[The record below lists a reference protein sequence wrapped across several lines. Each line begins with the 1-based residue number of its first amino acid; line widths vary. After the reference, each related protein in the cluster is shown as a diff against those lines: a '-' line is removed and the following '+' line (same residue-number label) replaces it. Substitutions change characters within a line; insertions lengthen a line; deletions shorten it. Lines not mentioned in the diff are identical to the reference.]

1 MKILVNV
8 IAAGILIVMT
18 VSVAAQT
25 SAKQVKAPAQQK
37 DTAFTR
43 GQFVDKNNDGV
54 CDNFAD
60 RQPQGRGA
68 GFVDKNNDGVCDNFA
83 DRHPQG
89 RGAGFVDKN
98 NDGICDNRAD
108 AGVKGRGPGF
118 TDQNND
124 GICDHRQNSGK
135 QGAGNYG
142 HRHRHGQGR
151 CQRAN
156 WR

>member
-68 GFVDKNNDGVCDNFA
+68 GFVDKNNDG
-83 DRHPQG
+83 
-89 RGAGFVDKN
+89 
-98 NDGICDNRAD
+98 ICDNRAD
-108 AGVKGRGPGF
+108 AGVKGRGPNF